1 MRRIQRPEFTSISGD
16 TALEN
21 QDPHAIGV
29 AIKASAREAAAEP
42 MLMGR
47 KAVRKA
53 STAKGFGR

>member
-16 TALEN
+16 TALEG

-29 AIKASAREAAAEP
+29 AIKTMAGAEAAEP
-42 MLMGR
+42 AIRGR
-47 KAVRKA
+47 RAAKKT